1 MRYVLILDV
10 GFDSAGTTVQLTF
23 ILLQMSLVL
32 NAWKLL
38 VMTQTF
44 LLLQFSSCCWIRF
57 RTYSMFCMVFMA
69 SFSSNM
75 SVSWMWFSTAKFFM
89 ATDSS
94 MSPFD
99 LPPENIMMLLLVL

>member
-1 MRYVLILDV
+1 MRYVLILELRL
-10 GFDSAGTTVQLTF
+10 DSAGMTVQLNF

-44 LLLQFSSCCWIRF
+44 FVSHSVSCCWISF
-57 RTYSMFCMVFMA
+57 FTYWMFCMVFMA
-69 SFSSNM
+69 SFSNKM
-75 SVSWMWFSTAKFFM
+75 SVSWMLFWTAKFFM

>member
-1 MRYVLILDV
+1 MLILELRL
-10 GFDSAGTTVQLTF
+10 DSAGITVQLTF

-44 LLLQFSSCCWIRF
+44 FLLQFSSCCWTRF
-57 RTYSMFCMVFMA
+57 RTYSMFCIVFMA
-69 SFSSNM
+69 SFSNNM

-94 MSPFD
+94 MSPLDF
-99 LPPENIMMLLLVL
+99 PPENIMILLLVL

>member
-1 MRYVLILDV
+1 MLILELRL
-10 GFDSAGTTVQLTF
+10 DSAGITVQLTF

-38 VMTQTF
+38 VMTQIF
-44 LLLQFSSCCWIRF
+44 FVSYSASCCCISVF
-57 RTYSMFCMVFMA
+57 TYSMFCIVFMA
-69 SFSSNM
+69 SFSNKI
-75 SVSWMWFSTAKFFM
+75 SVSWMLFWTAKFFM

-99 LPPENIMMLLLVL
+99 LPPENIIMLLLVL

>member
-1 MRYVLILDV
+1 VLILELRL
-10 GFDSAGTTVQLTF
+10 DSAGITVQLTL

-44 LLLQFSSCCWIRF
+44 FLSYSASCCCMSAF
-57 RTYSMFCMVFMA
+57 TYSMFCIVFMA
-69 SFSSNM
+69 SFSNKI
-75 SVSWMWFSTAKFFM
+75 SVSWMLFWTAKFFM

-94 MSPFD
+94 MSPLD
-99 LPPENIMMLLLVL
+99 LPPENIIMLLLVL

>member
-1 MRYVLILDV
+1 MLILELRL
-10 GFDSAGTTVQLTF
+10 DSAGITVQLTF

-44 LLLQFSSCCWIRF
+44 LLSQSISCCIRF
-57 RTYSMFCMVFMA
+57 FTYSMFCMVFMA
-69 SFSSNM
+69 SFSNKI
-75 SVSWMWFSTAKFFM
+75 SVSWMLFSTAKFFM

-94 MSPFD
+94 MSPLD
-99 LPPENIMMLLLVL
+99 LPPENIIMLLLVL